1 MLWQLYIENVAI
13 IEKLSVEFS
22 PGFVVFTGETGAGKS
37 ILIDSIG
44 AVLGERTNREL
55 VRRGAERALV
65 TAAFSGLPE
74 NAVRKLEELGYPPEE
89 DAVMLSREISAD
101 GRSVC
106 RIDGRPATVG
116 VVRQLAPMLLQIH
129 GQHDT
134 VQLMTEAAQGEIIDR
149 YGGLS
154 QEVSGFREQYRRL
167 TAVSR
172 ELERLRTDEAEKAR
186 TTELLRYQIDEIEG
200 AELEEGEEEELHDRR
215 ERIRNRVKIASALN
229 AALECLS
236 GGDEE
241 AGAVDLLS
249 DAVGSLREI
258 SRFNESYET
267 LRAQLEEACYTVEEA
282 AVSLRDLSEEENDSG
297 ELDEIE
303 SRLDL
308 IYQLERKY
316 GRTVADVLA
325 FAQDARVRLEQI
337 VTSGERQVQL
347 LREQEALRAKL
358 SERAAFLHEQRLAA
372 AERFARSVK
381 ENLTF
386 LDMPQVRFEVRC
398 DRVPLGE
405 NGIDKLQFLIST
417 NPGEEPKPVSR
428 IASGG
433 ELSRIMLA
441 MKNVQADSDEVGTL
455 IFDEIDTGVSGRAA
469 QKIGQTLVSAAR
481 NRQVLCVTHLAQM
494 AALAAQ
500 HLYLYKEVVGDRT
513 YTRIRAL
520 DRAGRVEELSRIL
533 GGEHITEL
541 VRQNADEMLRL
552 AGN

>member
-13 IEKLSVEFS
+13 IEKLSVEFA

-55 VRRGAERALV
+55 VRRGADRALV
-65 TAAFSGLPE
+65 TATFTGLPQ
-74 NAVRKLEELGYPPEE
+74 AAAARLAELGYPPEE
-89 DAVMLSREISAD
+89 DAVMLSREIGAD

-116 VVRQLAPMLLQIH
+116 IVRQLAPMLLQIH

-134 VQLMTEAAQGEIIDR
+134 MQLLTEAAQGEIIDR

-154 QEVSGFREQYRRL
+154 QEIAGFREQYRRL

-172 ELERLRTDEAEKAR
+172 ELEQLRMDEAEKAR
-186 TTELLRYQIDEIEG
+186 TTELLRYQVDEIDA
-200 AELEEGEEEELHDRR
+200 AELENGEEEELHEQRD
-215 ERIRNRVKIASALN
+215 RIRNRVKIADALN
-229 AALECLS
+229 RALENLS
-236 GGDEE
+236 GGEE
-241 AGAVDLLS
+241 DAGAVDLLS
-249 DAVGSLREI
+249 DAVGSLKEI
-258 SRFNESYET
+258 ARFDEEYEN
-267 LRAQLEEACYTVEEA
+267 LRVQLEEAYYTVEEA
-282 AVSLRDLSEEENDSG
+282 ASTLRDLSEEDSDAA

-316 GRTVADVLA
+316 GRTIADVLA
-325 FAQDARVRLEQI
+325 FGEKAREQLERI
-337 VTSGERQVQL
+337 VTGDERQAQL
-347 LREQEALRAKL
+347 RREQDSLRAKL
-358 SERAAFLHEQRLAA
+358 TERATFLHEQRIAA
-372 AERFARSVK
+372 AARFAGAVR

-398 DRVPLGE
+398 DRVQLCE
-405 NGIDKLQFLIST
+405 NGIDRLQFLIST
-417 NPGEEPKPVSR
+417 NPGEEPKPISR

-469 QKIGQTLVSAAR
+469 QKIGQTLVSAAK

-500 HLYLYKEVVGDRT
+500 HLYLYKEVVGERT
-513 YTRIRAL
+513 YTRIRVL
-520 DRAGRVEELSRIL
+520 DRPGRVDELSRIL

>member
-13 IEKLSVEFS
+13 IEKLNVEFE

-44 AVLGERTNREL
+44 AVLGERVNREL
-55 VRRGAERALV
+55 VRRGADRALV
-65 TAAFSGLPE
+65 TATFTGVPAGVAE
-74 NAVRKLEELGYPPEE
+74 KLTELGYPLEE
-89 DAVMLSREISAD
+89 DTVLLSREINAD
-101 GRSVC
+101 GRSAC

-116 VVRQLAPMLLQIH
+116 IVRQIAPLLLQIH

-134 VQLMTEAAQGEIIDR
+134 MQLLTETAQGEMLDR

-154 QEVSGFREQYRRL
+154 QEASSFREQYRRM

-172 ELERLRTDEAEKAR
+172 ELEQLQMDEAEKAR
-186 TTELLRYQIDEIEG
+186 TIELLRYQADEID
-200 AELEEGEEEELHDRR
+200 AAALEEGEEEELHEQRD
-215 ERIRNRVKIASALN
+215 RIRNRVKIEDSLS
-229 AALECLS
+229 AALEALS
-236 GGDEE
+236 GGEE
-241 AGAVDLLS
+241 DSGAVDLLS
-249 DAVGSLREI
+249 DAVSSLKEI
-258 SRFNESYET
+258 AQFDEEYET
-267 LRAQLEEACYTVEEA
+267 LRVQLEETYYTLEEA
-282 AVSLRDLSEEENDSG
+282 VSTLRDFSEEEDDGS
-297 ELDEIE
+297 ELDDVE

-316 GRTVADVLA
+316 GRTISEVLA
-325 FAQDARVRLEQI
+325 FGEKARAQLEQI
-337 VTSGERQVQL
+337 ATSDERQQQL
-347 LREQEALRAKL
+347 RREQESLRTKL
-358 SERAAFLHEQRLAA
+358 TERAAFLHEQRVAA
-372 AERFARSVK
+372 ASRFARSVR

-398 DRVPLGE
+398 DRTSLGE
-405 NGIDKLQFLIST
+405 NGIDRFQFLIST
-417 NPGEEPKPVSR
+417 NPGEDPKPISR

-441 MKNVQADSDEVGTL
+441 IKNVQAGSDEVGTL

-469 QKIGQTLVSAAR
+469 QKIGQTLVSAAK
-481 NRQVLCVTHLAQM
+481 NRQILCVTHLAQM

-500 HLYLYKEVVGDRT
+500 HLYLYKEVVNERT

-520 DRAGRVEELSRIL
+520 DRAGRIDELSRIL
-533 GGEHITEL
+533 GGENITEL

-552 AGN
+552 SGN